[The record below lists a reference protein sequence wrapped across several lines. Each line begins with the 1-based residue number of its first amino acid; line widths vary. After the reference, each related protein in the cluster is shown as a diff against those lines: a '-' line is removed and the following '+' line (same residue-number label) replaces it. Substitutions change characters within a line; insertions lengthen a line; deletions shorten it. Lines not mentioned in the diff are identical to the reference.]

1 MKKRNEMIRLLYLLV
16 KPDGMSDEQFKREC
30 ARHDEMSHDVPGLLK
45 YEVRYV
51 TEQPTDTHVPFF
63 DIGHV
68 DAIGEC
74 WFESEEAY
82 QRYLESDIRRAW
94 FEHGKTFIGKL
105 KPFRTEAVLPQQGE

>member
-1 MKKRNEMIRLLYLLV
+1 MIRMLYLLV
-16 KPDGMSDEQFKREC
+16 KPDDMSDEEFRREC
-30 ARHDEMSHDVPGLLK
+30 VRHDEMSHDVPGLLK

-51 TEQPTDTHVPFF
+51 AEQPADTHVPFF

-74 WFESEEAY
+74 WFENEEAY
-82 QRYLESDIRRAW
+82 QQYLASDIRRAW

-105 KPFRTEAVLPQQGE
+105 KPFRTEAVLPKQGE